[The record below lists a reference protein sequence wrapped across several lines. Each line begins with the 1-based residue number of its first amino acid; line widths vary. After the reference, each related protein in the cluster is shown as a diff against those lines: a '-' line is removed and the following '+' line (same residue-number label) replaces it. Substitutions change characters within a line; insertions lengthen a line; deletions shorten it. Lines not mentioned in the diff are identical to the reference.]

1 MTNISACSNKIKR
14 IEAVFKSLET
24 EFQTYIQDQSIKDI
38 PVLKSS
44 VCSNK
49 PMMEVD
55 DITDLSNIILK
66 CQDNIDSLFNQH
78 FDINS
83 MSRIIGQ
90 VVKEMADIR
99 ASMDRFQQVE
109 FLEQCM
115 KVLKKTLYDANLL
128 CNQEKSI
135 ISKKQRVDS
144 HDDHQT
150 RNKRPQSPLSPMVN
164 PKEYAPLTKKKQ
176 VKR

>member
-1 MTNISACSNKIKR
+1 
-14 IEAVFKSLET
+14 
-24 EFQTYIQDQSIKDI
+24 
-38 PVLKSS
+38 
-44 VCSNK
+44 
-49 PMMEVD
+49 MEVD

-115 KVLKKTLYDANLL
+115 KVLKKTLYDANIL
-128 CNQEKSI
+128 CNQEKSK
-135 ISKKQRVDS
+135 ISKKQRVNS
-144 HDDHQT
+144 HEDHPT

-164 PKEYAPLTKKKQ
+164 PKEYAPLTKKNRSKA
-176 VKR
+176 RSRSFN